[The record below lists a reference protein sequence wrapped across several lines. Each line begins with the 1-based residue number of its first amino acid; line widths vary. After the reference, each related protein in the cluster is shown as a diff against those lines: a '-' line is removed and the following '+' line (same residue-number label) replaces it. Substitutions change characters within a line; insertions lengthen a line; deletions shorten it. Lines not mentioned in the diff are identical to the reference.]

1 MFAHPVSI
9 SEILLIL
16 FVVLLLFGGKK
27 VPELARALGRSIAEF
42 KKGQAEGI
50 VPSEPNK
57 NESKPD
63 GTKT

>member
-1 MFAHPVSI
+1 MFEHPVSI

-16 FVVLLLFGGKK
+16 FVILLLFGGKK
-27 VPELARALGRSIAEF
+27 VPELARALGRSMAEF

-50 VPSEPNK
+50 VPSEPSK